1 MFKWAFYSLRKLDW
15 RMYGILSEPPA
26 RRCVPPIGL
35 VLNVLFVFFLDSRV
49 TCLPGLGF
57 MPV

>member
-1 MFKWAFYSLRKLDW
+1 MFKWAFYSLRKLDV
-15 RMYGILSEPPA
+15 RMYGILSDRLT
-26 RRCVPPIGL
+26 RRCVPPIGV

-49 TCLPGLGF
+49 TCLPDLGF